1 MYPNNIPFSTIH
13 TINQMIDTTR
23 ARNDRGDISPYLIQ
37 EKHEKTKK
45 LLKKVLK
52 NYSTINNSTISA
64 INTLH
69 LINKP

>member
-37 EKHEKTKK
+37 EEHERTKK
-45 LLKKVLK
+45 LLKKVSK
-52 NYSTINNSTISA
+52 NYGTISNSPISN
-64 INTLH
+64 INTLD